1 MFQTTFRAMLGIAA
15 GLWLAGVGAGASI
28 PDGNLF
34 GGRTPGGSEP
44 SVALTADG
52 QELVEVYL
60 APVATGD
67 STGRA
72 GGRIFRGWAA
82 RPLDLAAGDSA
93 WMAAGAPRTVVFEA
107 PAELAAPTGLAS
119 FVYPEVTGLANSS
132 SDERANPL
140 SRATVLAL
148 GPGGMGQY
156 MNGKPDGSIAN
167 WILANESAI
176 SYIRPHV
183 NVQMMLA
190 LEVPAGAAPFEGS
203 GLEPH
208 AYMAVDHRTRVDSA
222 DIGSGTDTFGRRP
235 VGTPAQES
243 QTAMAVGL
251 DLGVLPTFLS
261 QMGMNISVVASQGQE
276 TGTVKVALVGTA
288 ELPIDWLPRE
298 RPINHPTGLAIYP
311 YPLDSSP
318 YGFASGGIGAG
329 TPPGGDG
336 GGGGDG
342 DGGGGGGGGGGG
354 PIPIVPV
361 VPEPASLLLIGLG
374 AIAIRAVRQRRQG

>member
-1 MFQTTFRAMLGIAA
+1 MFQSICRAVLGIAA

-34 GGRTPGGSEP
+34 EGRTPGGFGP
-44 SVALTADG
+44 SLTLTADG

-60 APVATGD
+60 AP
-67 STGRA
+67 A
-72 GGRIFRGWAA
+72 GGRIHRGWAA

-93 WMAAGAPRTVVFEA
+93 WMVAGAPRTVVFEA
-107 PAELAAPTGLAS
+107 PAELAAPTGLVS
-119 FVYPEVTGLANSS
+119 LVYPEVTGLANSS

-140 SRATVLAL
+140 SDAAVLAL
-148 GPGGMGQY
+148 GPGGMGRY

-190 LEVPAGAAPFEGS
+190 LEASAGTAAFEGP

-208 AYMAVDHRTRVDSA
+208 AYLAVDHRTRVDSA

-235 VGTPAQES
+235 VETPAQES

-251 DLGVLPTFLS
+251 DLGVLPTFLA

-276 TGTVKVALVGTA
+276 TGNVKVALVGTA

-311 YPLDSSP
+311 YILMSNP
-318 YGFASGGIGAG
+318 YQFGSGGIGG
-329 TPPGGDG
+329 GLPGDG
-336 GGGGDG
+336 NGGN
-342 DGGGGGGGGGGG
+342 GGGGGGGGGGG

-374 AIAIRAVRQRRQG
+374 AIATWAGRRRRQG

>member
-1 MFQTTFRAMLGIAA
+1 MFQSICRAVLGIAA

-34 GGRTPGGSEP
+34 EGRTSGGFGP
-44 SVALTADG
+44 SLTLTADG

-60 APVATGD
+60 AP
-67 STGRA
+67 A
-72 GGRIFRGWAA
+72 GGRIHRGWAA
-82 RPLDLAAGDSA
+82 RPLDLATGDSA
-93 WMAAGAPRTVVFEA
+93 WLAAGAPRTVVFEA
-107 PAELAAPTGLAS
+107 PAELPAPTGLVS
-119 FVYPEVTGLANSS
+119 LVYPEVTGLANSS

-140 SRATVLAL
+140 SDATVLAL
-148 GPGGMGQY
+148 GPGGVGRY

-190 LEVPAGAAPFEGS
+190 LEASAGAAAFEGP

-208 AYMAVDHRTRVDSA
+208 AYLAVDHRMRVDSA
-222 DIGSGTDTFGRRP
+222 DIGSGTDAFGRRP
-235 VGTPAQES
+235 VETPAQES

-251 DLGVLPTFLS
+251 DLGILPTFLA

-276 TGTVKVALVGTA
+276 TGNVKVALVGTA

-311 YPLDSSP
+311 YIL
-318 YGFASGGIGAG
+318 ASNPHQFGHGGIGAG
-329 TPPGGDG
+329 GRLGNGNGGNG
-336 GGGGDG
+336 GN
-342 DGGGGGGGGGGG
+342 GGGGGGGGGG

-374 AIAIRAVRQRRQG
+374 AIATWAGRRRRQG

>member
-1 MFQTTFRAMLGIAA
+1 MFQSICRAVLGIAA
-15 GLWLAGVGAGASI
+15 VLWLAGVGAGASI

-34 GGRTPGGSEP
+34 GDRTSSGFEP

-72 GGRIFRGWAA
+72 GGQNFRGWAA
-82 RPLDLAAGDSA
+82 HTLDLAAGDSA
-93 WMAAGAPRTVVFEA
+93 WMAAGSHRTVVFEA
-107 PAELAAPTGLAS
+107 PAEPAALTGLAS
-119 FVYPEVTGLANSS
+119 FVYPEVTGLANAS
-132 SDERANPL
+132 SDERANPF

-148 GPGGMGQY
+148 GPGGMSRY
-156 MNGKPDGSIAN
+156 MNGPPPGSIQN

-183 NVQMMLA
+183 SMQMLLA
-190 LEVPAGAAPFEGS
+190 LEISAGAAPFEGP
-203 GLEPH
+203 GLKPH
-208 AYMAVDHRTRVDSA
+208 AYLTVDHQTRVDSA

-235 VGTPAQES
+235 AGTPAKES

-276 TGTVKVALVGTA
+276 TGDVKVALVGTA

-298 RPINHPTGLAIYP
+298 RPINHPTGLAI
-311 YPLDSSP
+311 SP
-318 YGFASGGIGAG
+318 YASGSNPYAFTSGGSG
-329 TPPGGDG
+329 GGVPGGDEG
-336 GGGGDG
+336 N
-342 DGGGGGGGGGGG
+342 GGGGGGGGGGGEG

-374 AIAIRAVRQRRQG
+374 AIVTWTSRRRRHD

>member
-1 MFQTTFRAMLGIAA
+1 MFQTTFRAVLGIAA

-28 PDGNLF
+28 SDGNLF
-34 GGRTPGGSEP
+34 VDRAPGGFEP

-60 APVATGD
+60 AP
-67 STGRA
+67 A

-93 WMAAGAPRTVVFEA
+93 WMAADAHRTVVFEA
-107 PAELAAPTGLAS
+107 PAELATPTGLAS

-140 SRATVLAL
+140 SNATVLAL

-156 MNGKPDGSIAN
+156 MNGTPPGSIQN

-190 LEVPAGAAPFEGS
+190 LEIPGGAAPFEGT

-208 AYMAVDHRTRVDSA
+208 TYLAVDHRTRVDSA

-235 VGTPAQES
+235 AGTPAQEP

-261 QMGMNISVVASQGQE
+261 QMGMNISIVASQGQE
-276 TGTVKVALVGTA
+276 TGNVKVALVGTA

-298 RPINHPTGLAIYP
+298 RPINHPTGLAIFP
-311 YPLDSSP
+311 YPLGSGP
-318 YGFASGGIGAG
+318 YEFGSGGSGSG
-329 TPPGGDG
+329 RPP
-336 GGGGDG
+336 
-342 DGGGGGGGGGGG
+342 GGGGGGGGNGGGGGGGDGGG

-361 VPEPASLLLIGLG
+361 VPEPASLLLIGMG
-374 AIAIRAVRQRRQG
+374 AIATWARRRRQG

>member
-1 MFQTTFRAMLGIAA
+1 MFQSICRAVLGIAA

-34 GGRTPGGSEP
+34 EGKTPGGFGP
-44 SVALTADG
+44 SLTLTADG

-60 APVATGD
+60 AP
-67 STGRA
+67 A
-72 GGRIFRGWAA
+72 GGRIHRGWAA

-93 WMAAGAPRTVVFEA
+93 WMVAGAPRTVVLEA
-107 PAELAAPTGLAS
+107 PAELPAPTGLVS
-119 FVYPEVTGLANSS
+119 LVYPEVTGLANSS

-140 SRATVLAL
+140 SDAAVLAL
-148 GPGGMGQY
+148 GPGGMGRY

-190 LEVPAGAAPFEGS
+190 LEASAGTAAFEGP

-208 AYMAVDHRTRVDSA
+208 AYLAVDHRTRVDSA

-235 VGTPAQES
+235 VETPAQES

-251 DLGVLPTFLS
+251 DLGVLPTFLA

-276 TGTVKVALVGTA
+276 TGNVKVALVGTA

-311 YPLDSSP
+311 YTLGSNP
-318 YGFASGGIGAG
+318 YSFGSGGIGG
-329 TPPGGDG
+329 GLPGDG
-336 GGGGDG
+336 NGRNGGN
-342 DGGGGGGGGGGG
+342 GGGGGGGGG
-354 PIPIVPV
+354 PIPVLPV

-374 AIAIRAVRQRRQG
+374 AIATWAGRRRRQG